1 CVPSSS
7 ECRHDTVCG
16 CGTVVVP
23 FHQFS
28 DSWTFFFFSSR
39 RRHTRCYRDWSSDV
53 CSSDLPCCA
62 MAIASDASVTVSIAA
77 EQSGICKR
85 MPRVNCVD
93 VSVSV
98 GSTSE
103 RAGSNNTS
111 SKVSPSEIISVIM
124 ARYITP
130 LIFVPQDK
138 QTPAICR
145 GPLKKLPKRR
155 YYFHK
160 RRSPAH
166 GRDGQHRERQKTY
179 TRN

>member
-1 CVPSSS
+1 MPDSERFTLSTSSAWRS
-7 ECRHDTVCG
+7 TLRFLCT
-16 CGTVVVP
+16 TP
-23 FHQFS
+23 IP
-28 DSWTFFFFSSR
+28 
-39 RRHTRCYRDWSSDV
+39 
-53 CSSDLPCCA
+53 PCCA

-111 SKVSPSEIISVIM
+111 SKVSPSEIFSVIM

-130 LIFVPQDK
+130 LIFVPQHK

-145 GPLKKLPKRR
+145 GRLKKLPKRR

-179 TRN
+179 TRNARWPSLLVAQPSSLLQADKMTRLPVS